1 MALPKVF
8 LDLMKFLDPFIAAA
22 KPYSLKLQALVRARS
37 IELSALAI
45 EHSIE
50 LRALATEY
58 SLQIRAFVA
67 RYPKH
72 VTAVLAAV
80 LLGGG
85 GGAFAVANLGP
96 DASKLPVTILVEALE
111 TPHLEAQVAALEQKT
126 LKLYRNDMTRG
137 SDTAESLLRRLGLID
152 AAAANFIRK
161 TPEVRQALLN
171 RSGRNVSV
179 EANEQQQLMT
189 LTTRWLKSDNDTQYQ
204 RMVITRTAHNQFSVR
219 TDSAPLSA
227 SVRMSGGTVASS
239 LYAASDEARLPDTVT
254 RQLADVFSG
263 QIDFHRA
270 LRKGAVFSVVYETL
284 EAEGEPLRT
293 GRLLSAEIV
302 NGQKTYD
309 AVWFQEPGQKGAYY
323 TLKGDSLRRAF
334 LASPVP
340 YSRRTSGF
348 GMREHPI
355 FHTQRAH
362 TGVDYAAPTGTA
374 AIAVSDGVVVE
385 SGFQGGYGN
394 MVVVQ
399 HNPRQSTVYAHLSRI
414 NVRKGQSIKQG
425 DTVGAVGSTG
435 WATGP
440 HLHFEFRI
448 GGRHVDPLT
457 LAQQGSAEPI
467 STALRPQFNQRAQF
481 ARSQLMAAAQMRQ
494 GNVQ

>member
-1 MALPKVF
+1 MNFINRF
-8 LDLMKFLDPFIAAA
+8 LTIA
-22 KPYSLKLQALVRARS
+22 KPFSL
-37 IELSALAI
+37 ELLALAI
-45 EHSIE
+45 AHSQT
-50 LRALATEY
+50 L
-58 SLQIRAFVA
+58 RAFVA
-67 RYPKH
+67 RHPKH
-72 VTAVLAAV
+72 VTAALAVV

-96 DASKLPVTILVEALE
+96 DASNLPVRILVENLE
-111 TPHLEAQVAALEQKT
+111 TPHLEQQVAELEQKT
-126 LKLYRNDMTRG
+126 LKLYRNDITRG
-137 SDTAESLLRRLGLID
+137 SDTAESLLRRLGLLD
-152 AAAANFIRK
+152 SAAATYIRQ

-179 EANEQQQLMT
+179 EANEQQQLLT
-189 LTTRWLKSDNDTQYQ
+189 LTTRWLKNDNDTQFQ
-204 RMVITRTAHNQFSVR
+204 RMVITRNDNNNFSVR
-219 TDSAPLSA
+219 TDSAPLTA
-227 SVRMSGGTVASS
+227 SVRMTGGTVASS
-239 LYAASDEARLPDTVT
+239 LYAASDEARLPDNVT

-270 LRKGAVFSVVYETL
+270 LRKGAIFSVVYETL
-284 EAEGEPLRT
+284 EAEGEPLRA
-293 GRLLSAEIV
+293 GRLLSAEIT
-302 NGQKTYD
+302 NDKKTYD

-323 TLKGDSLRRAF
+323 TMTGDSLRRAF
-334 LASPVP
+334 LASPMP

-362 TGVDYAAPTGTA
+362 LGVDYAAPTGTPVISVA
-374 AIAVSDGVVVE
+374 DGVVVE
-385 SGFQGGYGN
+385 SGFSGGFGN

-399 HNPRQSTVYAHLSRI
+399 HNARQSTVYAHLSKI
-414 NVRKGQSIKQG
+414 AVRKGQAIKQG
-425 DTVGAVGSTG
+425 DNLGAVGATG

-448 GGRHVDPLT
+448 NGRHVDPLT
-457 LAQQGSAEPI
+457 LAQQGSSEPI
-467 STALRPQFNQRAQF
+467 SAALRPQFNQRAQY

>member
-1 MALPKVF
+1 MNFIKNF
-8 LDLMKFLDPFIAAA
+8 LTIA
-22 KPYSLKLQALVRARS
+22 KPY
-37 IELSALAI
+37 ALA
-45 EHSIE
+45 
-50 LRALATEY
+50 LWALAKAHSET
-58 SLQIRAFVA
+58 LRAFVA
-67 RYPKH
+67 RHPKH
-72 VTAVLAAV
+72 VTAALVVV

-85 GGAFAVANLGP
+85 GGACAVANLGP
-96 DASKLPVTILVEALE
+96 DASNLPVRILVETLE
-111 TPHLEAQVAALEQKT
+111 TPNLDQQVAALEQKT
-126 LKLYRNDMTRG
+126 LKLYRNDITRG
-137 SDTAESLLRRLGLID
+137 TDTAESLLRRLGLVD
-152 AAAANFIRK
+152 SVAAAFIRK

-179 EANEQQQLMT
+179 EANEQQQLLT
-189 LTTRWLKSDNDTQYQ
+189 LTTRWLKSDNDTQFQ
-204 RMVITRTAHNQFSVR
+204 RLVITRNDNNQFSIR
-219 TDSAPLSA
+219 TDSAPLTA
-227 SVRMSGGTVASS
+227 SVRMTGGTVASS
-239 LYAASDEARLPDTVT
+239 LYAASDEARLPDNVT

-284 EAEGEPLRT
+284 EAEGEPLRA
-293 GRLLSAEIV
+293 GRLLSAEIT
-302 NGQKTYD
+302 NDKKTYD

-323 TLKGDSLRRAF
+323 TMTGDSLRRAF
-334 LASPVP
+334 LASPMP

-362 TGVDYAAPTGTA
+362 MGVDYAAPTGTPVISVA
-374 AIAVSDGVVVE
+374 DGVVVE
-385 SGFQGGYGN
+385 SGFSGGFGN

-399 HNPRQSTVYAHLSRI
+399 HNARQSTVYAHLSKI
-414 NVRKGQSIKQG
+414 GVRKGQAVKQG
-425 DTVGAVGSTG
+425 DNLGAVGATG

-448 GGRHVDPLT
+448 NGRHVDPLT
-457 LAQQGSAEPI
+457 LAQQGSSEPI
-467 STALRPQFNQRAQF
+467 SAALRPQFNQRAQY

>member
-1 MALPKVF
+1 MNFFHQF
-8 LDLMKFLDPFIAAA
+8 LTTA
-22 KPYSLKLQALVRARS
+22 KPYSLELQAMVKLHAF
-37 IELSALAI
+37 ELK
-45 EHSIE
+45 
-50 LRALATEY
+50 
-58 SLQIRAFVA
+58 AFVT
-67 RYPKH
+67 RHPKH

-96 DASKLPVTILVEALE
+96 DAANLPVSTLVENLE
-111 TPHLEAQVAALEQKT
+111 TPNLQAQVVALEERT
-126 LKLYRNDMTRG
+126 LKLYRNELTRG
-137 SDTAESLLRRLGLID
+137 NDTAESLLRRLGLVD
-152 AAAANFIRK
+152 SAAASYIRQ

-179 EANEQQQLMT
+179 EANEQQQLLT
-189 LTTRWLKSDNDTQYQ
+189 LTTRWLKNDNDAQFQ
-204 RMVITRTAHNQFSVR
+204 RMVITRGANNKFSVR
-219 TDSAPLSA
+219 TDTAPLTA
-227 SVRMSGGTVASS
+227 SVRMAGGTVASS
-239 LYAASDEARLPDTVT
+239 LYAASDEARLPDSVT

-284 EAEGEPLRT
+284 EAEGEPLRA
-293 GRLLSAEIV
+293 GRLLSAEIT
-302 NGQKTYD
+302 NDKKTYD
-309 AVWFQEPGQKGAYY
+309 AVWYQEPGQKGAYY

-334 LASPVP
+334 LASPMP

-355 FHTQRAH
+355 FHTQKAH
-362 TGVDYAAPTGTA
+362 LGVDYAAPTGA
-374 AIAVSDGVVVE
+374 PVISVADGVVTE
-385 SGFQGGYGN
+385 SGFSGGFGN

-399 HNPRQSTVYAHLSRI
+399 HNARQSTVYAHLSKI
-414 NVRKGQSIKQG
+414 AVRKGQTVKQG
-425 DTVGAVGSTG
+425 DNLGAVGATG

-448 GGRHVDPLT
+448 NGRHVDPLT
-457 LAQQGSAEPI
+457 LAQQGASEPI
-467 STALRPQFNQRAQF
+467 SAAQRTQFNQRADY

-494 GNVQ
+494 ANVQ

>member
-1 MALPKVF
+1 MNFINRF
-8 LDLMKFLDPFIAAA
+8 LTIA
-22 KPYSLKLQALVRARS
+22 KPHSL
-37 IELSALAI
+37 ELWALALA
-45 EHSIE
+45 HSQT
-50 LRALATEY
+50 L
-58 SLQIRAFVA
+58 RAFVA
-67 RYPKH
+67 RHPKH
-72 VTAVLAAV
+72 LTAALALV

-96 DASKLPVTILVEALE
+96 DASNLPVRILVENLE
-111 TPHLEAQVAALEQKT
+111 TPNLEQQVAELEQKT
-126 LKLYRNDMTRG
+126 LKLYRNDITRG
-137 SDTAESLLRRLGLID
+137 SDTAESLLRRLGLLD
-152 AAAANFIRK
+152 SAAATYIRQ

-179 EANEQQQLMT
+179 EANEQQQLLT
-189 LTTRWLKSDNDTQYQ
+189 LTTRWLKNDNDTQFQ
-204 RMVITRTAHNQFSVR
+204 RMVITRNDNNKFSVR
-219 TDSAPLSA
+219 TDSAPLTA
-227 SVRMSGGTVASS
+227 SVRMTGGTVASS
-239 LYAASDEARLPDTVT
+239 LYAASDEARLPDNVT

-270 LRKGAVFSVVYETL
+270 LRKGAIFSVVYETL
-284 EAEGEPLRT
+284 EAEGEPLRA
-293 GRLLSAEIV
+293 GRLLSAEIT
-302 NGQKTYD
+302 NDKKTYD

-323 TLKGDSLRRAF
+323 TMTGDSLRRAF
-334 LASPVP
+334 LASPMP

-362 TGVDYAAPTGTA
+362 LGVDYAAPTGTPVISVA
-374 AIAVSDGVVVE
+374 DGVVVE
-385 SGFQGGYGN
+385 SGFSGGFGN

-399 HNPRQSTVYAHLSRI
+399 HNARQSTVYAHLSKI
-414 NVRKGQSIKQG
+414 AVRKGQAIKQG
-425 DTVGAVGSTG
+425 DNLGAVGATG

-448 GGRHVDPLT
+448 NGRHVDPLT
-457 LAQQGSAEPI
+457 LAQQGSSEPI
-467 STALRPQFNQRAQF
+467 SAALRPQFNQRAQY

>member
-1 MALPKVF
+1 
-8 LDLMKFLDPFIAAA
+8 MKFLAPFIAAA
-22 KPYSLKLQALVRARS
+22 KPYSLKLQAFVRARS
-37 IELSALAI
+37 IELRAMAI
-45 EHSIE
+45 AHSIE

-96 DASKLPVTILVEALE
+96 DASKLPVSILVEALE
-111 TPHLEAQVAALEQKT
+111 TPHLEAQVAALEQQT
-126 LKLYRNDMTRG
+126 LKLYRNDITRG

-152 AAAANFIRK
+152 AAAANYIRK

-179 EANEQQQLMT
+179 EANEQQQLIS
-189 LTTRWLKSDNDTQYQ
+189 LTTRWLKSDSDTNYQ
-204 RMVITRTAHNQFSVR
+204 RMVITRTAKNQFSVR

-239 LYAASDEARLPDTVT
+239 LYAASDEARLPDTIT

-323 TLKGDSLRRAF
+323 TMKGDSLRRAF

-348 GMREHPI
+348 GMREHPL

-374 AIAVSDGVVVE
+374 AIAVGDGVVVE

-448 GGRHVDPLT
+448 SGRHVDPLT
-457 LAQQGSAEPI
+457 LAQQGSAEPV
-467 STALRPQFNQRAQF
+467 SAALRPQFNQRAQF

>member
-1 MALPKVF
+1 
-8 LDLMKFLDPFIAAA
+8 MKFFNTLMTTA
-22 KPYSLKLQALVRARS
+22 KPFSLALLA
-37 IELSALAI
+37 SAKA
-45 EHSIE
+45 HSDT
-50 LRALATEY
+50 LRD
-58 SLQIRAFVA
+58 FVA
-67 RYPKH
+67 RHPKH

-96 DASKLPVTILVEALE
+96 DAANLPVRTLVETLSTPNLDAQVEALE
-111 TPHLEAQVAALEQKT
+111 QQT
-126 LKLYRNDMTRG
+126 LKLYRNDITRG
-137 SDTAESLLRRLGLID
+137 SDTAESLLRRLGLVD
-152 AAAANFIRK
+152 AAAAAYIRK

-179 EANEQQQLMT
+179 EANEQQQLLT
-189 LTTRWLKSDNDTQYQ
+189 LTTRWLKNDNDSQFQ
-204 RMVITRTAHNQFSVR
+204 RMVITRDANNQFSVH
-219 TDSAPLSA
+219 TDTAPLTA
-227 SVRMSGGTVASS
+227 SVRMSGGTVNSS
-239 LYAASDEARLPDTVT
+239 LYEATDEARLPDTVT

-293 GRLLSAEIV
+293 GRLLSAEIT
-302 NGQKTYD
+302 NDQKTYN

-334 LASPVP
+334 LASPMP

-362 TGVDYAAPTGTA
+362 MGVDYAAPTGA
-374 AIAVSDGVVVE
+374 PVISVADGVVVE
-385 SGFQGGYGN
+385 SGFSGGFGN

-399 HNPRQSTVYAHLSRI
+399 HNARQSTVYAHLSRI

-425 DTVGAVGSTG
+425 DNLGAVGSTG

-448 GGRHVDPLT
+448 NGRHVDPLT
-457 LAQQGSAEPI
+457 LAQQGSSEPI
-467 STALRPQFNQRAQF
+467 SAAQRNQFNQRAEF
-481 ARSQLMAAAQMRQ
+481 ARAQLMAAAQMRQ
-494 GNVQ
+494 NNVQ

>member
-1 MALPKVF
+1 MNFFNQLVTK
-8 LDLMKFLDPFIAAA
+8 A
-22 KPYSLKLQALVRARS
+22 KPYSL
-37 IELSALAI
+37 ELLAMAKD
-45 EHSIE
+45 HSE
-50 LRALATEY
+50 TLRQL
-58 SLQIRAFVA
+58 LA

-72 VTAVLAAV
+72 ITTVVAAV

-96 DASKLPVTILVEALE
+96 DAAKLPVSTLVETIQTPNLE
-111 TPHLEAQVAALEQKT
+111 TQVAALEQLS
-126 LKLYRNDMTRG
+126 LKLYRNDITRG
-137 SDTAESLLRRLGLID
+137 SDTAESLLRRLGLVD
-152 AAAANFIRK
+152 SAAANYIRK

-179 EANEQQQLMT
+179 EANEQQQMLT
-189 LTTRWLKSDNDTQYQ
+189 LTTRWPKSDNDSQFQ
-204 RMVITRTAHNQFSVR
+204 RMVITRSADNKFSVR
-219 TDSAPLSA
+219 TDTAPLTA
-227 SVRMSGGTVASS
+227 SVRMAGGTVASS

-293 GRLLSAEIV
+293 GRLLSAEIT
-302 NGQKTYD
+302 NDKKTYD

-323 TLKGDSLRRAF
+323 TMDGDSLRRAF

-348 GMREHPI
+348 GMRQHPI
-355 FHTQRAH
+355 LHTQRAH
-362 TGVDYAAPTGTA
+362 TGVDYAAPTGTPVMSVA
-374 AIAVSDGVVVE
+374 DGVVSE
-385 SGFQGGYGN
+385 SSYQGAYGN
-394 MVVVQ
+394 MVVIQ
-399 HNPRQSTVYAHLSRI
+399 HNANQSTVYAHLSRM
-414 NVRKGQSIKQG
+414 NVRKGQTIKQG
-425 DTVGAVGSTG
+425 ETVGAVGSTG
-435 WATGP
+435 LSTGP

-448 GGRHVDPLT
+448 NGRHVDPLT

-467 STALRPQFNQRAQF
+467 SAAMRPQFKQRTQY

>member
-1 MALPKVF
+1 MQKHCRVF
-8 LDLMKFLDPFIAAA
+8 TDRMNFINRFLTIA
-22 KPYSLKLQALVRARS
+22 KPFSL
-37 IELSALAI
+37 ELLALAI
-45 EHSIE
+45 AHSQT
-50 LRALATEY
+50 L
-58 SLQIRAFVA
+58 RAFVA
-67 RYPKH
+67 RHPKH
-72 VTAVLAAV
+72 VTAALAVV

-96 DASKLPVTILVEALE
+96 DASNLPVRILVENLE
-111 TPHLEAQVAALEQKT
+111 TPHLEQQVAELEQKT
-126 LKLYRNDMTRG
+126 LKLYRNDITRG
-137 SDTAESLLRRLGLID
+137 SDTAESLLRRLGLLD
-152 AAAANFIRK
+152 SAAATYIRQ

-179 EANEQQQLMT
+179 EANEQQQLLT
-189 LTTRWLKSDNDTQYQ
+189 LTTRWLKNDNDTQFQ
-204 RMVITRTAHNQFSVR
+204 RMVITRNDNNKFSVR
-219 TDSAPLSA
+219 TDTAPLTA
-227 SVRMSGGTVASS
+227 SVRMTGGTVASS
-239 LYAASDEARLPDTVT
+239 LYAASDEARLPDNVT

-270 LRKGAVFSVVYETL
+270 LRKGAIFSVVYETL
-284 EAEGEPLRT
+284 EAEGEPLRA
-293 GRLLSAEIV
+293 GRLLSAEIT
-302 NGQKTYD
+302 NDKKTYD

-323 TLKGDSLRRAF
+323 TMTGDSLRRAF
-334 LASPVP
+334 LASPMP

-362 TGVDYAAPTGTA
+362 LGVDYAAPTGTPVISVA
-374 AIAVSDGVVVE
+374 DGVVVE
-385 SGFQGGYGN
+385 SGFSGGFGN

-399 HNPRQSTVYAHLSRI
+399 HNARQSTVYAHLSKI
-414 NVRKGQSIKQG
+414 GVRKGQAVKQG
-425 DTVGAVGSTG
+425 DNLGAVGATG

-448 GGRHVDPLT
+448 NGRHVDPLT
-457 LAQQGSAEPI
+457 LAQQGSSEPI
-467 STALRPQFNQRAQF
+467 SAALRPQFNQRAQY

>member
-1 MALPKVF
+1 MNFFNQLVTK
-8 LDLMKFLDPFIAAA
+8 A
-22 KPYSLKLQALVRARS
+22 KPYSLVL
-37 IELSALAI
+37 LAMAKD
-45 EHSIE
+45 HSE
-50 LRALATEY
+50 TLRQL
-58 SLQIRAFVA
+58 LA

-72 VTAVLAAV
+72 ITTVVAAV

-96 DASKLPVTILVEALE
+96 DAAKLPVSTLVETIQTPNLE
-111 TPHLEAQVAALEQKT
+111 TQVAALEQLS
-126 LKLYRNDMTRG
+126 LKLYRNDITRG
-137 SDTAESLLRRLGLID
+137 SDTAESLLRRLGLVD
-152 AAAANFIRK
+152 SAAANYIRK

-179 EANEQQQLMT
+179 EANEQQQMLT
-189 LTTRWLKSDNDTQYQ
+189 LTTRWLKSDNDSQFQ
-204 RMVITRTAHNQFSVR
+204 RMVITRSADNKFSVR
-219 TDSAPLSA
+219 TDTAPLTA
-227 SVRMSGGTVASS
+227 SVRMAGGTVASS

-270 LRKGAVFSVVYETL
+270 LRKGAVFSLVYETL

-293 GRLLSAEIV
+293 GRLLSAEIT
-302 NGQKTYD
+302 NDKKTYD

-323 TLKGDSLRRAF
+323 TMDGDSLRRAF

-348 GMREHPI
+348 GMRQHPI
-355 FHTQRAH
+355 LHTQRAH
-362 TGVDYAAPTGTA
+362 TGVDYAAPTGTPVMSVA
-374 AIAVSDGVVVE
+374 DGVVSE
-385 SGFQGGYGN
+385 SSYQGAYGN
-394 MVVVQ
+394 MVVIQ
-399 HNPRQSTVYAHLSRI
+399 HNANQSTVYAHLSRM
-414 NVRKGQSIKQG
+414 NVRKGQTIKQG
-425 DTVGAVGSTG
+425 ETVGAVGSTG
-435 WATGP
+435 LSTGP

-448 GGRHVDPLT
+448 NGRHVDPLT

-467 STALRPQFNQRAQF
+467 SAAMRPQFKQRTQY

>member
-1 MALPKVF
+1 MQKHCRVF
-8 LDLMKFLDPFIAAA
+8 TDRMNFINRFLTIA
-22 KPYSLKLQALVRARS
+22 KPFSL
-37 IELSALAI
+37 ELLALAI
-45 EHSIE
+45 AHSQT
-50 LRALATEY
+50 L
-58 SLQIRAFVA
+58 RAFVA
-67 RYPKH
+67 RHPKH
-72 VTAVLAAV
+72 VTAALAVV

-96 DASKLPVTILVEALE
+96 DASNLPVRILVENLE
-111 TPHLEAQVAALEQKT
+111 TPHLEQQVAELEQKT
-126 LKLYRNDMTRG
+126 LKLYRNDITRG
-137 SDTAESLLRRLGLID
+137 SDTAESLLRRLGLLD
-152 AAAANFIRK
+152 SAAATYIRQ

-179 EANEQQQLMT
+179 EANEQQQLLT
-189 LTTRWLKSDNDTQYQ
+189 LTTRWLKNDNDTQFQ
-204 RMVITRTAHNQFSVR
+204 RMVITRNDNNKFSVR
-219 TDSAPLSA
+219 TDSAPLTA
-227 SVRMSGGTVASS
+227 SVRMTGGTVASS
-239 LYAASDEARLPDTVT
+239 LYAASDEARLPDNVT

-270 LRKGAVFSVVYETL
+270 LRKGAIFSVVYETL
-284 EAEGEPLRT
+284 EAEGEPLRA
-293 GRLLSAEIV
+293 GRLLSAEIT
-302 NGQKTYD
+302 NDKKTYD

-323 TLKGDSLRRAF
+323 TMGGDNLRRAF
-334 LASPVP
+334 LASPMP

-362 TGVDYAAPTGTA
+362 LGVDYAAPTGTPVISVA
-374 AIAVSDGVVVE
+374 DGVVVE
-385 SGFQGGYGN
+385 SGFSGGFGN

-399 HNPRQSTVYAHLSRI
+399 HNARQSTVYAHLSKI
-414 NVRKGQSIKQG
+414 AVRKGQTIKQG
-425 DTVGAVGSTG
+425 DNLGAVGATG

-448 GGRHVDPLT
+448 NGRHVDPLT
-457 LAQQGSAEPI
+457 LAQQGSSEPI
-467 STALRPQFNQRAQF
+467 SAALRPQFNQRAQY

>member
-1 MALPKVF
+1 MN
-8 LDLMKFLDPFIAAA
+8 FINQLLTIA
-22 KPYSLKLQALVRARS
+22 KPYSQAL
-37 IELSALAI
+37 LALAKA
-45 EHSIE
+45 HSE
-50 LRALATEY
+50 TL
-58 SLQIRAFVA
+58 RAFVV
-67 RYPKH
+67 RHPQH

-96 DASKLPVTILVEALE
+96 DASNLPVRTLVETLE
-111 TPHLEAQVAALEQKT
+111 TPKLEQQVAALEQKT
-126 LKLYRNDMTRG
+126 LKLYRNDITRG
-137 SDTAESLLRRLGLID
+137 SDTAESLLRRLGLVD
-152 AAAANFIRK
+152 SAAAAYIRQ
-161 TPEVRQALLN
+161 TPEARQALLN

-179 EANEQQQLMT
+179 EANEQQQLLT
-189 LTTRWLKSDNDTQYQ
+189 LTTRWLKSDSDSQFQ
-204 RMVITRTAHNQFSVR
+204 RMVITRNDNNKFSVR
-219 TDSAPLSA
+219 TDTAPLTA
-227 SVRMSGGTVASS
+227 SVRMAGGTVASS

-293 GRLLSAEIV
+293 GRLLSAEI
-302 NGQKTYD
+302 NNDKKTYD

-323 TLKGDSLRRAF
+323 TMKGDSLRRAF

-348 GMREHPI
+348 GMRQHPI
-355 FHTQRAH
+355 LHTQRAH
-362 TGVDYAAPTGTA
+362 TGVDYAAPTGTPVMSVA
-374 AIAVSDGVVVE
+374 DGVVVE
-385 SGFQGGYGN
+385 SSYQGAYGN

-399 HNPRQSTVYAHLSRI
+399 HNGQQATVYAHLSRMQ
-414 NVRKGQSIKQG
+414 VKRGQSIKQG
-425 DTVGAVGSTG
+425 DVIGAVGTTG
-435 WATGP
+435 LSTGP
-440 HLHFEFRI
+440 HLHFEFRVN
-448 GGRHVDPLT
+448 GRHVDPLT

-467 STALRPQFNQRAQF
+467 SSALRPQFNQRAQV

>member
-1 MALPKVF
+1 MNFINRF
-8 LDLMKFLDPFIAAA
+8 LTIA
-22 KPYSLKLQALVRARS
+22 KPFSL
-37 IELSALAI
+37 ELLALAI
-45 EHSIE
+45 AHSQT
-50 LRALATEY
+50 L
-58 SLQIRAFVA
+58 RAFVA
-67 RYPKH
+67 RHPKH
-72 VTAVLAAV
+72 VTAALAVV

-96 DASKLPVTILVEALE
+96 DASNLPVRILVENLE
-111 TPHLEAQVAALEQKT
+111 TPHLEQQVAELEQKT
-126 LKLYRNDMTRG
+126 LKLYRNDITRG
-137 SDTAESLLRRLGLID
+137 SDTAESLLRRLGLLD
-152 AAAANFIRK
+152 SAAATYIRQ

-179 EANEQQQLMT
+179 EANEQQQLLT
-189 LTTRWLKSDNDTQYQ
+189 LTTRWLKNDNDTQFQ
-204 RMVITRTAHNQFSVR
+204 RMVITRNDNNKFSVR
-219 TDSAPLSA
+219 TDSAPLTA
-227 SVRMSGGTVASS
+227 SVRMTGGTVASS
-239 LYAASDEARLPDTVT
+239 LYAASDEARLPDNVT

-270 LRKGAVFSVVYETL
+270 LRKGAIFSVVYETL
-284 EAEGEPLRT
+284 EAEGEPLRA
-293 GRLLSAEIV
+293 GRLLSAEIT
-302 NGQKTYD
+302 NDKKTYD

-323 TLKGDSLRRAF
+323 TMTGDSLRRAF
-334 LASPVP
+334 LASPMP

-362 TGVDYAAPTGTA
+362 LGVDYAAPKGTPVISVA
-374 AIAVSDGVVVE
+374 DGVVVE
-385 SGFQGGYGN
+385 SGFSGGFGN

-399 HNPRQSTVYAHLSRI
+399 HNARQSTLYAHLSKI
-414 NVRKGQSIKQG
+414 AVRKGQTIKQG
-425 DTVGAVGSTG
+425 DNLGAVGATG

-448 GGRHVDPLT
+448 NGRHVDPLT
-457 LAQQGSAEPI
+457 LAQQGSSEPI
-467 STALRPQFNQRAQF
+467 SAALRPQFNQRAQY

>member
-1 MALPKVF
+1 MNFFNQLVTK
-8 LDLMKFLDPFIAAA
+8 A
-22 KPYSLKLQALVRARS
+22 KPYSL
-37 IELSALAI
+37 ELFAMAKD
-45 EHSIE
+45 HSE
-50 LRALATEY
+50 TLRQL
-58 SLQIRAFVA
+58 LA

-72 VTAVLAAV
+72 ITTVVAAV

-96 DASKLPVTILVEALE
+96 DAAKLPVSTLVETIQTPNLE
-111 TPHLEAQVAALEQKT
+111 IQVAALEQLS
-126 LKLYRNDMTRG
+126 LKLYRNDITRG
-137 SDTAESLLRRLGLID
+137 SDTAESLLRRLGLVD
-152 AAAANFIRK
+152 SAAANYIRK

-179 EANEQQQLMT
+179 EANEQQQMLT
-189 LTTRWLKSDNDTQYQ
+189 LTTRWLKSDNDSQFQ
-204 RMVITRTAHNQFSVR
+204 RMVITRSADNKFSVR
-219 TDSAPLSA
+219 TDTAPLTA
-227 SVRMSGGTVASS
+227 SVRMAGGTVASS

-293 GRLLSAEIV
+293 GRLLSAEIT
-302 NGQKTYD
+302 NDKKTYD

-323 TLKGDSLRRAF
+323 TMDGDSLRRAF

-348 GMREHPI
+348 GMRQHPI
-355 FHTQRAH
+355 LHTQRAH
-362 TGVDYAAPTGTA
+362 TGVDYAAPTGTPVMSVA
-374 AIAVSDGVVVE
+374 DGVVSE
-385 SGFQGGYGN
+385 SSYQGAYGN
-394 MVVVQ
+394 MVVIQ
-399 HNPRQSTVYAHLSRI
+399 HNANQSTVYAHLSRM
-414 NVRKGQSIKQG
+414 NVRKGQTIKQG
-425 DTVGAVGSTG
+425 ETVGAVGSTG
-435 WATGP
+435 LSTGP

-448 GGRHVDPLT
+448 NGRHVDPLT

-467 STALRPQFNQRAQF
+467 SAAMRPQFNQRTQY

>member
-1 MALPKVF
+1 MNFINQF
-8 LDLMKFLDPFIAAA
+8 LTRA
-22 KPYSLKLQALVRARS
+22 KPHSLAL
-37 IELSALAI
+37 LAMAKV
-45 EHSIE
+45 HSQT
-50 LRALATEY
+50 LLD
-58 SLQIRAFVA
+58 FVA
-67 RYPKH
+67 RHPKH
-72 VTAVLAAV
+72 VTTVLAAV

-96 DASKLPVTILVEALE
+96 DASNLPVSTLVEPLQ
-111 TPHLEAQVAALEQKT
+111 TPNLEAQVAALEQQT
-126 LKLYRNDMTRG
+126 LKLYRNDITRG
-137 SDTAESLLRRLGLID
+137 SDTAESLLRRLGLVD
-152 AAAANFIRK
+152 SAAANYIRK

-179 EANEQQQLMT
+179 EANEQQQLLT
-189 LTTRWLKSDNDTQYQ
+189 LTTRWLKNDSDSQFQ
-204 RMVITRTAHNQFSVR
+204 RMVITRNANNQFSVR
-219 TDSAPLSA
+219 TDTAPLTA
-227 SVRMSGGTVASS
+227 SVRMAGGTVASS

-293 GRLLSAEIV
+293 GRLLSAEIT
-302 NGQKTYD
+302 NDKKTYD

-323 TLKGDSLRRAF
+323 TMGGDSLRRAF

-348 GMREHPI
+348 GMRLHPI
-355 FHTQRAH
+355 LHTQRAH
-362 TGVDYAAPTGTA
+362 TGVDYAAPTGTPVMSVA
-374 AIAVSDGVVVE
+374 DGVVKE
-385 SGFQGGYGN
+385 SSYQGAYGN
-394 MVVVQ
+394 MVVIQ
-399 HNPRQSTVYAHLSRI
+399 HNASQSTVYAHLSRM
-414 NVRKGQSIKQG
+414 NVRKGQTIKQG
-425 DTVGAVGSTG
+425 DNIGAVGSTG
-435 WATGP
+435 MSTGP

-448 GGRHVDPLT
+448 NGRHVDPLT

-467 STALRPQFNQRAQF
+467 SEAKRPQFNQRAQY

>member
-1 MALPKVF
+1 MNFINRF
-8 LDLMKFLDPFIAAA
+8 LTIA
-22 KPYSLKLQALVRARS
+22 KPFSL
-37 IELSALAI
+37 ELLALAI
-45 EHSIE
+45 AHSQT
-50 LRALATEY
+50 L
-58 SLQIRAFVA
+58 RAFVA
-67 RYPKH
+67 RHPKH
-72 VTAVLAAV
+72 VTAALAVV

-96 DASKLPVTILVEALE
+96 DASNLPVRILVENLE
-111 TPHLEAQVAALEQKT
+111 TPNLEKQVAELEQQT
-126 LKLYRNDMTRG
+126 LKLYRNDITRG
-137 SDTAESLLRRLGLID
+137 TDTAESLLRRLGLVD
-152 AAAANFIRK
+152 SVAAAYIRK

-179 EANEQQQLMT
+179 ETNEQQQLLT
-189 LTTRWLKSDNDTQYQ
+189 LTTRWLKNDTDTQFQ
-204 RMVITRTAHNQFSVR
+204 RMVITRNDNNKFSVR
-219 TDSAPLSA
+219 TDSAPLTA
-227 SVRMSGGTVASS
+227 SVRMTGGTVASS
-239 LYAASDEARLPDTVT
+239 LYAASDEARLPDNVT

-270 LRKGAVFSVVYETL
+270 LRKGAIFSVVYETL
-284 EAEGEPLRT
+284 EAEGEPLRA
-293 GRLLSAEIV
+293 GRLLSAEIT
-302 NGQKTYD
+302 NDKKTYD

-323 TLKGDSLRRAF
+323 TMTGDSLRRAF
-334 LASPVP
+334 LASPMP

-362 TGVDYAAPTGTA
+362 LGVDYAAPTGTPVISVA
-374 AIAVSDGVVVE
+374 DGVVVE
-385 SGFQGGYGN
+385 SGFSGGFGN

-399 HNPRQSTVYAHLSRI
+399 HNARQSTVYAHLSKI
-414 NVRKGQSIKQG
+414 AVRKGQTIKQG
-425 DTVGAVGSTG
+425 DNLGAVGATG

-448 GGRHVDPLT
+448 NGRHVDPLT
-457 LAQQGSAEPI
+457 LAQQGSSEPI
-467 STALRPQFNQRAQF
+467 SAALRPQFNQRAQY